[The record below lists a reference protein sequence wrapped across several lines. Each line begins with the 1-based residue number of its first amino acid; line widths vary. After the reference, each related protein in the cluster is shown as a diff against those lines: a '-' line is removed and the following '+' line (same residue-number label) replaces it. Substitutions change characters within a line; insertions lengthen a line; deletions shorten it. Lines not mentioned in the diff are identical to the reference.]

1 MVKGTTK
8 SGFSYEID
16 EGILDDYEFLEILFK
31 IDEGEVASSIKMVD
45 MLLGKKQK
53 ERLKEHVRN
62 EEGRVLASKMI
73 VEAFEI
79 FESIKKGKNC

>member
-16 EGILDDYEFLEILFK
+16 EEILDDYEFLEILLK
-31 IDEGEVASSIKMVD
+31 IDEGEVAFSIKMVD
-45 MLLGKKQK
+45 MLLGEKQK
-53 ERLKEHVRN
+53 NRLKEHVRN
-62 EEGRVLASKMI
+62 EDGRVSASKLI